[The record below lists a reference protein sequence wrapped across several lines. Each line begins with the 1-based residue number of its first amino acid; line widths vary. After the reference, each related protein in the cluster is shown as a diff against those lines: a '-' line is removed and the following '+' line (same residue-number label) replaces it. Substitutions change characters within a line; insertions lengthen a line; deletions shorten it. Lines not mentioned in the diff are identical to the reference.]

1 MPPNPIPAHEMNA
14 GQTAAIARFD
24 DMVIAGKLMSMGVLP
39 EAQIELVR
47 RNALGHTLIFRIN
60 TRFKIALRR
69 EEAAMI
75 IVTPRS

>member
-1 MPPNPIPAHEMNA
+1 MNA
-14 GQTAAIARFD
+14 GQTAAIDRFD